1 MLFEK
6 VIDFYYNNKNITQ
19 KIQKTLTYLIASYLY
34 SYTLLYIYTVWNII
48 KALSSYNY
56 KRCNE

>member
-6 VIDFYYNNKNITQ
+6 VIDFYYNNKNYT